1 MSKQPTEEETLNAL
15 LVEVRVLEST
25 YNELTARQNLLE
37 RALVENRAAL
47 DTLNGL
53 DSGSGSQ
60 QEVLMQIGG
69 GAMLRSRPPST
80 DRVLVGVG
88 ASVVI
93 EKPKTEAIA
102 MIEERTREVEKTI
115 MSIAGQRNEIAQR
128 LDSDRQVLNSMVSR
142 REEEQ

>member
-1 MSKQPTEEETLNAL
+1 MSKQPTEEEALNAL

-53 DSGSGSQ
+53 GPDSDSQ
-60 QEVLMQIGG
+60 KEVLMQIGG

-80 DRVLVGVG
+80 DKVLVGVG

-93 EKPKTEAIA
+93 EKPKSEAVA
-102 MIEERTREVEKTI
+102 MIEERTKEVEKTI

-142 REEEQ
+142 KEAEQ